1 MVTMQF
7 YINSINSGRNQ
18 GQRQKG
24 IDRIYGMY
32 VSMLFPFGEFKPK
45 FFSQLSWQLRR
56 LLDIFSREKIYQI
69 YAYVE
74 D

>member
-24 IDRIYGMY
+24 IHRIYGMY

-45 FFSQLSWQLRR
+45 FFSQLSWADYLT
-56 LLDIFSREKIYQI
+56 FSAEKKFIKYMHM
-69 YAYVE
+69 
-74 D
+74 